1 MIITDQFVMLNLPK
15 TGSSFARKAIKLLYK
30 NRFDKL
36 TLSRKLTI
44 KLKLSKPLLC
54 EYILPN
60 IRIKGVKRH
69 PDHHGTYCQIPEKHK
84 QKKIFSIARNPYDRL
99 LSAYEFKG
107 WARNPPISKELI
119 AKLFPQF
126 PELSLNEFLEMS
138 RMTVK
143 QELRD
148 RTQHVCI
155 GPQSVQFIFMFFKNP
170 ENVLKNITDCYIDSD
185 EYLKDMANITF
196 LRQEYLRED
205 MKSFLQKYG
214 FNQHELRIVDEL
226 GVINETKNKSE
237 NRNALLTP
245 EAIDYINIE
254 ERFVLK
260 ILRQKGIEYSSP
272 KIV

>member
-36 TLSRKLTI
+36 TFSKKLAI

-69 PDHHGTYCQIPEKHK
+69 PDHHGTYWQIPEKHK
-84 QKKIFSIARNPYDRL
+84 KKKIFSIARNPYDRL
-99 LSAYEFKG
+99 LSTYEFKG
-107 WARNPPISKELI
+107 WVRNPPISKELI
-119 AKLFPQF
+119 GESFPQF
-126 PELSLNEFLEMS
+126 PELNLNEFIEMS
-138 RMTVK
+138 RMIVK
-143 QELRD
+143 QELGD
-148 RTQHVCI
+148 RFQNIRI

-170 ENVLKNITDCYIDSD
+170 ESILQNITDCYIDSN
-185 EYLKDMANITF
+185 EYLKDMADITF

-205 MKSFLQKYG
+205 MKNFLLKYG
-214 FNQHELRIVDEL
+214 FNQHELKIVDEL

-272 KIV
+272 KTV